1 MTPPSP
7 AKKGRGKKENNV
19 LISFYEFKKN
29 CHITPEGSIS
39 PREKCLVCQMVSPA
53 LPAIHLQ
60 LFSISTR
67 ETWQPYSHTR
77 KKKKRKKSVVCSLDQ
92 ESLHRKLPGPNGAS
106 ARCRGGQQQLVEI
119 SLIPTLCIPATP
131 CGKVVCLFL
140 ILHILFAW
148 YLLTFRLSYVLPQ
161 SPELPAH
168 ACFERMQRCK
178 SEAEYSNH
186 MTQFGSHKNKCSI
199 FGLKKKSF

>member
-77 KKKKRKKSVVCSLDQ
+77 KKKKRKKKCCVQPGPGESTQKAARAKRSFCSLQGWLAAAGWNQFDSNPVHPGNTLWQ
-92 ESLHRKLPGPNGAS
+92 SGLFVSYFTYFVCMVSVDLPS
-106 ARCRGGQQQLVEI
+106 ILRVT
-119 SLIPTLCIPATP
+119 SIPRTSCPR
-131 CGKVVCLFL
+131 
-140 ILHILFAW
+140 
-148 YLLTFRLSYVLPQ
+148 LLRT
-161 SPELPAH
+161 H
-168 ACFERMQRCK
+168 AKM
-178 SEAEYSNH
+178 
-186 MTQFGSHKNKCSI
+186 
-199 FGLKKKSF
+199 